1 MKFPT
6 TKAAVL
12 TLALFETCNAL
23 QVTILADTNRDG
35 KIDKRDIDGK
45 SSWAA
50 NRGALILPNIG
61 DTGRRC
67 AKKWGPSV
75 DIIPSNETYL
85 DLCNDAT
92 DDIQRNPKYLAP
104 LKTLPI
110 SGLSPSAKGS
120 IRVTDRAAAAKV
132 RVFTKKG
139 NKWIYVSGDYV
150 FTTKEISSGL
160 ELGIDARDVRRPKS
174 WDGNAKIQFTV
185 TDGKTKATDTVAVRV
200 APVLTHHHGQVAQ
213 RVFSTGV
220 NDPSFNPVQQQ
231 YVDDIKRNVAN
242 AGIEDPIFLFDN
254 QDIWTQDFFE
264 PGYSSMPGPNGPIN
278 IRIMIRSVQSSRR
291 SGRDA
296 FHELRNDKV
305 GAVQHPGDG
314 DTIDST
320 GNLETIPPYKHNG
333 KSFPQGR
340 TIMGAWDGRAPL
352 MVDFLR
358 AQEVQDPLILDTSW
372 LQTIQ
377 EALKFKNFEAIQK
390 NSAQRIEAN
399 LNILKRETGITDKD
413 IFRVPMP
420 FYYADSD
427 SWLCPGQKP
436 SDSNAEEDTSKTP
449 QKTSSKT
456 GITLKGAMGP
466 GYKAKSIVEAGTPK
480 NSLQRRAVDTATQ
493 VLALWPGTVNGL
505 VLPDQKVLA
514 PKPWGPVINKQD
526 IFANAVSEVYANAG
540 FNVTYQDDWFSHF
553 KLQGDV
559 HCGSNSWRA
568 IDIKF

>member
-6 TKAAVL
+6 VL
-12 TLALFETCNAL
+12 TLALVAACDAL
-23 QVTILADTNRDG
+23 KVTIFADTNRDG
-35 KIDKRDIDGK
+35 KVDKKDIDGK
-45 SSWAA
+45 TSWTA

-61 DTGRRC
+61 DTGLRF
-67 AKKWGPSV
+67 AKKWGPGA

-92 DDIQRNPKYLAP
+92 DDILHNPKFLAP

-120 IRVTDRAAAAKV
+120 IQITDKTAAAKV
-132 RVFTKKG
+132 
-139 NKWIYVSGDYV
+139 
-150 FTTKEISSGL
+150 
-160 ELGIDARDVRRPKS
+160 
-174 WDGNAKIQFTV
+174 
-185 TDGKTKATDTVAVRV
+185 
-200 APVLTHHHGQVAQ
+200 AQ
-213 RVFSTGV
+213 RIFSTGV
-220 NDPSFNPVQQQ
+220 NEAGSNPQQQ
-231 YVDDIKRNVAN
+231 QFVDDIKRNVASS
-242 AGIEDPIFLFDN
+242 GIKDPIFLFDN

-264 PGYSSMPGPNGPIN
+264 PGYSSMPGPNGPIT

-296 FHELRNDKV
+296 FHELRSDSV

-320 GNLETIPPYKHNG
+320 ENLETIPPYKYNG

-352 MVDFLR
+352 MVDFLK

-372 LQTIQ
+372 LYVGHVDEFLQFLPACNERGWIVMVADPLKGLDLLKKASKAGHGNVKAVSRSLQVEEKKQELCLPRQTIQ

-390 NSAQRIEAN
+390 SSAQRIEAN
-399 LNILKRETGITDKD
+399 LNILKQETGITDKN

-420 FYYADSD
+420 FYYAESD

-436 SDSNAEEDTSKTP
+436 SDSNAEEGSSKTP
-449 QKTSSKT
+449 QKASGKT
-456 GITLKGAMGP
+456 GFTMKGAMGP
-466 GYKAKSIVEAGTPK
+466 VYKAKSIVEAGTPK
-480 NSLQRRAVDTATQ
+480 SSLQRRTVDTATQ

-514 PKPWGPVINKQD
+514 PNPWGPVINKQD
-526 IFANAVSEVYANAG
+526 IFTNAVSEVYASAG
-540 FNVTYQDDWFSHF
+540 YNITYQDDWFSHF